1 MLIMDIKNQI
11 EVFTVSDKEALQAF
25 EKLSS
30 RFNLQNRIIDRFVY
44 VMTQDYS
51 EICDELYERAELTLD
66 QKLRCECLL
75 LKVKRQI
82 VRLCIE
88 EAETQQLMAKIRRLT
103 DAFKKLKAIM
113 SVKMRKR
120 VENNIF
126 NLHAD
131 LKIKFEQLQLEVMD
145 LAAIESEHQ
154 VLVERL
160 EKKNPDLVWYN
171 PKSKRY
177 EFNRMAKK
185 YKKNNK

>member
-1 MLIMDIKNQI
+1 
-11 EVFTVSDKEALQAF
+11 
-25 EKLSS
+25 
-30 RFNLQNRIIDRFVY
+30 
-44 VMTQDYS
+44 
-51 EICDELYERAELTLD
+51 
-66 QKLRCECLL
+66 
-75 LKVKRQI
+75 
-82 VRLCIE
+82 
-88 EAETQQLMAKIRRLT
+88 
-103 DAFKKLKAIM
+103 M